1 VRTLPLILLTLL
13 VSTAAVIA
21 QETTPLQKQLIGH
34 WVADKDSHL
43 HTYFS
48 NKRRIVEN
56 SVQDNDASLSL
67 REYVVWDEW
76 PELRT
81 IVLSIDEGMHE
92 GNYEPLLLVITLSE
106 DGKSANVRE
115 KTGAAWGKV
124 YRVRREDDRTYPR
137 SLPVKLKI
145 LDMEHGLGA
154 QP

>member
-1 VRTLPLILLTLL
+1 VRTLTLL
-13 VSTAAVIA
+13 LLPLTVFLSAHA
-21 QETTPLQKQLIGH
+21 EESTPLQKQLIGH

-56 SVQDNDASLSL
+56 SVQDSDAALSL

-92 GNYEPLLLVITLSE
+92 GNHEPLLLVITLSE

-115 KTGAAWGKV
+115 KTGATWGKV